1 MNKLFFLLTSV
12 ALLSCGSGKNLETN
26 EADYTREASTIA
38 FENLSLQL
46 LNLQE
51 GETLNKCKD
60 IEITLYVD
68 AIGKTYSGKAGC
80 NSYFGSIELVNED
93 QIKFLPG
100 GQSEMMCEEEV
111 MSWET
116 RFLTALFSAP
126 FSVTDRSANASFY
139 TEGGS
144 TVLTFTK
151 VSAVSE

>member
-1 MNKLFFLLTSV
+1 MNKLLYLFAT
-12 ALLSCGSGKNLETN
+12 ATLLSCGAGKNQQTN
-26 EADYTREASTIA
+26 EADYTREASIIT

-46 LNLQE
+46 INLQS
-51 GETLNKCKD
+51 GETLHKCKD
-60 IEITLYVD
+60 VEITLYVD

-100 GQSEMMCEEEV
+100 GQSEMMCDEEV

-116 RFLTALFSAP
+116 RYLTALFSAP
-126 FSVTDRSANASFY
+126 FSVTDRSANATFY
-139 TEGGS
+139 SEGGS
-144 TVLTFTK
+144 TVITFTK